1 MKSHASR
8 PGRLRPLLAGA
19 TAVLLSASVAAQETT
34 SLGETL
40 QRHLAD
46 NWVISDV
53 QGRAEL
59 VRVTVLLRMNPDGTV
74 DGEPEVTVTDDG
86 GQTAAT
92 VATYVQSVRTAIVR
106 SQPFP
111 LPAARYD
118 DWRTIEISFN
128 LKEES
133 GK

>member
-1 MKSHASR
+1 MRFHDSK
-8 PGRLRPLLAGA
+8 PGRLLPFLAGA
-19 TAVLLSASVAAQETT
+19 GALMLVSAAPAQEAAE
-34 SLGETL
+34 LGQTL
-40 QRHLAD
+40 RRHVAD

-74 DGEPEVTVTDDG
+74 NGEPEVTVTDDG

-92 VATYVQSVRTAIVR
+92 VETYVQSVRAALVS

-111 LPAARYD
+111 LPAERYD

-133 GK
+133 GQ